1 MTTRQPDPL
10 PEATAQFA
18 LPDGRPVAVWYRW
31 FWDVANMIPKIIAI
45 IDNPP
50 PPPVYEVEMIEEFSV
65 VIEFPENGDYD
76 VALDA
81 AIEREIYEVVTKTKT
96 GTCTVTVKIDTT
108 ALGGSANSASTSQQ
122 IQTHSTTNVWAV
134 DKALRATISS
144 ASSCERLT
152 ITAKTRRT
160 IPVTLVP

>member
-1 MTTRQPDPL
+1 
-10 PEATAQFA
+10 
-18 LPDGRPVAVWYRW
+18 
-31 FWDVANMIPKIIAI
+31 MIPKIIAI

-50 PPPVYEVEMIEEFSV
+50 PPPVYQIEMVEEFSV

-81 AIEREIYEVVTKTKT
+81 AMDREIYEVVTKTKT

-108 ALGGSANSASTSQQ
+108 ALGGTANSASTTQQ
-122 IQTHSTTNVWAV
+122 IQTHSSSNVWNT
-134 DKALRATISS
+134 DEDLRATISS

-152 ITAKTRRT
+152 ITCKTRRT